1 MELSVV
7 YRASLLGLR
16 GLGALFEKP
25 HRFILNDDLHYR
37 FFKYHLRIR
46 LLGFWRLLVTY

>member
-7 YRASLLGLR
+7 YRASVLGLR

-25 HRFILNDDLHYR
+25 HRFILNDDLPYR
-37 FFKYHLRIR
+37 FLKYYLYFR
-46 LLGFWRLLVTY
+46 LLWF